1 MRAVRARKA
10 DLQTSEALLAKIAEH
25 TNGEIMIPE
34 TMDEILEKAKLVT
47 SLIDASYVVTYTP
60 KFPLDEAEPG
70 SVRTITVT
78 SKDPHIVIQ
87 ALRKLV
93 IPTPEM

>member
-1 MRAVRARKA
+1 M
-10 DLQTSEALLAKIAEH
+10 
-25 TNGEIMIPE
+25 
-34 TMDEILEKAKLVT
+34 LEKAKLVT

-70 SVRTITVT
+70 TVRAITVT
-78 SKDPHIVIQ
+78 SKNPDIVIQ

-93 IPTPEM
+93 IPNPDN